1 MSNSTTTL
9 AAKIEAMTTERIKDL
24 LNVMNMKKTEFWS
37 KDEIT
42 VETALIFELYARDE
56 EEFVEAHDA
65 SAK

>member
-1 MSNSTTTL
+1 MNNSTTTL

-24 LNVMNMKKTEFWS
+24 LNVMNMKKSEFWC
-37 KDEIT
+37 KDEVT

-65 SAK
+65 AAK